1 MTETLQVRKR
11 QGKKSLKQLRDGG
24 EMPAVFYG
32 PKEESTAIA
41 INKEIFK
48 KLWNEAGESTI
59 IELKGDGIDKEALIY
74 GVDFHPVSG
83 EPRHA
88 DFYVIEK
95 GKKVTVK
102 IPIEFIGV
110 APAVKELGGVLVK
123 VAHEI
128 EIEVAPKDLPQHI
141 DVNIESLKDFESQIL
156 AKDVLIPAGAE
167 LVTNGDDIV
176 AIINEAKEEAEEN
189 IAPSVED
196 IEVEKK
202 GKKEDDDEAPIE
214 QSK

>member
-1 MTETLQVRKR
+1 
-11 QGKKSLKQLRDGG
+11 
-24 EMPAVFYG
+24 MPAVFYG

-48 KLWNEAGESTI
+48 KLWKDAGESTI

-95 GKKVTVK
+95 GKKITVK

-176 AIINEAKEEAEEN
+176 AIINEAKEDVEEN

-202 GKKEDDDEAPIE
+202 GKKEDVDEAPIE

>member
-1 MTETLQVRKR
+1 
-11 QGKKSLKQLRDGG
+11 
-24 EMPAVFYG
+24 MPAVFYG